1 MNGLRSAIGFLTIL
15 PGAPRSGTVGIASAR
30 GWFPVV
36 GLILGGI
43 LGALDLLLHS
53 GYLILTDGSGDI
65 PPLLSASILAVALI
79 VLTRALHMDGL
90 MDCCDALLGG
100 FDRERRLEVLRDPHV
115 GAFAVTGIVSL
126 LIVKVAAIAAMP
138 AEGRLWVIVVFPCLS
153 RWAVLIAMELFPY
166 VRSPGI
172 GTPFLERH
180 GRWQMVF
187 ALAVTL
193 LATLALTGV
202 AGLALMAAA
211 SVGAWAI
218 GAWASRLLGGV
229 TGDVYGAAIELAEV
243 LVLILAALLVHGMSD
258 TVLSPIL
265 RMDI

>member
-1 MNGLRSAIGFLTIL
+1 MTGLRSAIGFLTIL
-15 PGAPRSGTVGIASAR
+15 PGAPRSGTVGFASAR
-30 GWFPVV
+30 MWFPVV
-36 GLILGGI
+36 GLILGRI
-43 LGALDLLLHS
+43 LAALDLFLNS
-53 GYLILTDGSGDI
+53 GYPLTDDPGAL
-65 PPLLSASILAVALI
+65 PPLLSASLLAVALI

-100 FDRERRLEVLRDPHV
+100 FDRKRRLEVLRDPHV

-138 AEGRLWVIVVFPCLS
+138 PEGRLWVIVVFPCLS

-172 GTPFLERH
+172 GTPFLERR
-180 GRWQMVF
+180 GRWQIVF

-218 GAWASRLLGGV
+218 GAWASKLLGGV

-265 RMDI
+265 QLDI